1 MSSDIKIKVQSFG
14 RFLSNMVMPNIGA
27 FIAWGIIT
35 ALFIPTGWLPNETLA
50 KLVGPMITYL
60 LPLLIGYTGGKL
72 VGGERGGVVGAI
84 TTMGVI
90 VGADMP
96 MFLGSMI
103 AGPLGGWCIKHF
115 DRWVDGKIKSG
126 FEMLVNNFSAGIIG
140 MILAILAFLGIGPIV
155 EALSKMLAAGVNFM
169 VVHDML
175 PLASIFVEP
184 AKILFLNNAINHGI
198 FSPLGIQQ
206 SHELGK
212 SIFFLIEANPGPGMG
227 VLLAYM
233 FFGRGSAKQ
242 SAGGAAIIHFL
253 GGIHEIYFPYVLMNP
268 RLILAVIL
276 GGMTGVFTLTILGG
290 GLVSPASPGSIL
302 AVLAM
307 TPKGAYFANI
317 AGVCAA
323 MAVSFVVSA
332 ILLKTSKVKEED
344 DIEAATRRMQDMK
357 AESKGA
363 SPLSAGDVT
372 NDLSHV
378 RKIIVACDAGVFMSS
393 DIKIKVQSFGRF
405 LSNMVMPNIGAFI
418 AWGIITALFIPT
430 GWLPNETLAKL
441 VGPMITYLLPL
452 LIGYTGGKL
461 VGGERGGVVGAITT
475 MGVIVGAD
483 MPMFLGS
490 MIAGPLGG
498 WCIKHFDRW
507 VDGKIKSGF
516 EMLVNNFSA
525 GIIGMILAILAF
537 LGIGPIVEALSK
549 MLAAGVNFMVVHD
562 MLPLASIFVEPAKIL
577 FLNNAINHGIFSPL
591 GIQQSHELGKSIFFL
606 IEANPGPGMGV
617 LLAYMFFGRG
627 SAKQSAGGAAIIH
640 FLGGIHEI
648 YFPYVLMNPRLILAV
663 ILGGMTG
670 VFTLTIL
677 GGGLVSP
684 ASPGSILAVL
694 AMTPKGAYFAN
705 IAGVCAAMAVSFVV
719 SAILLKTSKVK
730 EEDDIEAATRRMQ
743 DMKAESKGASPLS
756 AGDVTNDLSHVRKII
771 VACDAGM
778 GSSAMGAGVLR
789 KKIQDAGLS
798 QISVTNS
805 AINNLPP
812 DVDLVIT
819 HRDLTERAM
828 RQVPQAQHISLTNFL
843 DSGLYTSLTERLVA
857 AQRHTAN
864 EEKVKDSLKDSFD
877 DSSANLFKLG
887 AENIFLGRKAATKEE
902 AIRFA
907 GEQLVKGG
915 YVEPEYVQAML
926 DREKLTPTYL
936 GESIA
941 VPHGTVEAKDRVL
954 KTGVVFCQYPEGVR
968 FGEEEDDIA
977 RLVIGIAARN
987 NEHIQV
993 ITSLTNALDDE
1004 SVIERLA
1011 HTTSVDEVLEL
1022 LAGRK

>member
-103 AGPLGGWCIKHF
+103 AGPLGGWAIKKF
-115 DRWVDGKIKSG
+115 DVWVDGKIKSG

-140 MILAILAFLGIGPIV
+140 MILAILAFLGIGPAV
-155 EALSKMLAAGVNFM
+155 EVLSKILAAGVNFM
-169 VVHDML
+169 VAHEML

-276 GGMTGVFTLTILGG
+276 GGMTGVFTLTILNG

-317 AGVCAA
+317 AAIIAA
-323 MAVSFVVSA
+323 MAVSFVVA
-332 ILLKTSKVKEED
+332 AVLLKTSKVKEED

-357 AESKGA
+357 AQSKGGA
-363 SPLSAGDVT
+363 TPLAAGDV
-372 NDLSHV
+372 
-378 RKIIVACDAGVFMSS
+378 A
-393 DIKIKVQSFGRF
+393 
-405 LSNMVMPNIGAFI
+405 
-418 AWGIITALFIPT
+418 
-430 GWLPNETLAKL
+430 
-441 VGPMITYLLPL
+441 
-452 LIGYTGGKL
+452 
-461 VGGERGGVVGAITT
+461 
-475 MGVIVGAD
+475 
-483 MPMFLGS
+483 
-490 MIAGPLGG
+490 
-498 WCIKHFDRW
+498 
-507 VDGKIKSGF
+507 
-516 EMLVNNFSA
+516 
-525 GIIGMILAILAF
+525 
-537 LGIGPIVEALSK
+537 
-549 MLAAGVNFMVVHD
+549 
-562 MLPLASIFVEPAKIL
+562 
-577 FLNNAINHGIFSPL
+577 
-591 GIQQSHELGKSIFFL
+591 
-606 IEANPGPGMGV
+606 
-617 LLAYMFFGRG
+617 
-627 SAKQSAGGAAIIH
+627 
-640 FLGGIHEI
+640 
-648 YFPYVLMNPRLILAV
+648 
-663 ILGGMTG
+663 
-670 VFTLTIL
+670 
-677 GGGLVSP
+677 
-684 ASPGSILAVL
+684 
-694 AMTPKGAYFAN
+694 
-705 IAGVCAAMAVSFVV
+705 
-719 SAILLKTSKVK
+719 
-730 EEDDIEAATRRMQ
+730 
-743 DMKAESKGASPLS
+743 
-756 AGDVTNDLSHVRKII
+756 NDLSHVRKII

-789 KKIQDAGLS
+789 KKVQDAGLS
-798 QISVTNS
+798 NISVTNS

-843 DSGLYTSLTERLVA
+843 DSGLYTSLTERLVS
-857 AQRHTAN
+857 AQRHTDN
-864 EEKVKDSLKDSFD
+864 EEKVRDSLKDSFD
-877 DSSANLFKLG
+877 ASDTNLFKLG

-902 AIRFA
+902 AILFA

-915 YVEPEYVQAML
+915 YVEQEYVQAML
-926 DREKLTPTYL
+926 DREKLTSTYL

-941 VPHGTVEAKDRVL
+941 VPHGTIEAKDRVL
-954 KTGVVFCQYPEGVR
+954 KTGIVFCQYPEGVR
-968 FGEEEDDIA
+968 FGAEEDDVA

-1011 HTTSVDEVLEL
+1011 KTTSVEEVLTL
-1022 LAGRK
+1022 LKA

>member
-60 LPLLIGYTGGKL
+60 LPLLIGYTGGRL
-72 VGGERGGVVGAI
+72 VGGDRGGVVGAI

-96 MFLGSMI
+96 MFLGAMI
-103 AGPLGGWCIKHF
+103 AGPLGGWAIKRF
-115 DRWVDGKIKSG
+115 DGWVDGKIKSG

-140 MILAILAFLGIGPIV
+140 MILAILAFLGIGPLV
-155 EALSKMLAAGVNFM
+155 EALSKVLAAGVNFM

-227 VLLAYM
+227 VLLAYI

-268 RLILAVIL
+268 RLLIAVIL
-276 GGMTGVFTLTILGG
+276 GGMTGVFTLSVLNG

-307 TPKGAYFANI
+307 TPKGAYFANL
-317 AGVCAA
+317 AA
-323 MAVSFVVSA
+323 IFAALAVSFVISA

-344 DIEAATRRMQDMK
+344 DLEAATRRIQDMK
-357 AESKGA
+357 AQSKGA
-363 SPLSAGDVT
+363 
-372 NDLSHV
+372 
-378 RKIIVACDAGVFMSS
+378 
-393 DIKIKVQSFGRF
+393 
-405 LSNMVMPNIGAFI
+405 
-418 AWGIITALFIPT
+418 TAATP
-430 GWLPNETLAKL
+430 
-441 VGPMITYLLPL
+441 
-452 LIGYTGGKL
+452 
-461 VGGERGGVVGAITT
+461 
-475 MGVIVGAD
+475 
-483 MPMFLGS
+483 
-490 MIAGPLGG
+490 
-498 WCIKHFDRW
+498 
-507 VDGKIKSGF
+507 
-516 EMLVNNFSA
+516 
-525 GIIGMILAILAF
+525 
-537 LGIGPIVEALSK
+537 
-549 MLAAGVNFMVVHD
+549 LAAG
-562 MLPLASIFVEPAKIL
+562 E
-577 FLNNAINHGIFSPL
+577 
-591 GIQQSHELGKSIFFL
+591 
-606 IEANPGPGMGV
+606 
-617 LLAYMFFGRG
+617 
-627 SAKQSAGGAAIIH
+627 
-640 FLGGIHEI
+640 
-648 YFPYVLMNPRLILAV
+648 
-663 ILGGMTG
+663 
-670 VFTLTIL
+670 
-677 GGGLVSP
+677 
-684 ASPGSILAVL
+684 
-694 AMTPKGAYFAN
+694 
-705 IAGVCAAMAVSFVV
+705 
-719 SAILLKTSKVK
+719 
-730 EEDDIEAATRRMQ
+730 
-743 DMKAESKGASPLS
+743 
-756 AGDVTNDLSHVRKII
+756 VTNDLSHVRKII

-789 KKIQDAGLS
+789 KKVQDAGLS
-798 QISVTNS
+798 NISVTNS
-805 AINNLPP
+805 AINSLPG
-812 DVDLVIT
+812 DVDVVIT

-828 RQVPQAQHISLTNFL
+828 RQAPQAQHISLTNFL
-843 DSGLYTSLTERLVA
+843 DSGLYANLTERLVA
-857 AQRHTAN
+857 AQRHTEH
-864 EEKVKDSLKDSFD
+864 EEKVRTSLKDSFD
-877 DSSANLFKLG
+877 DNSGNLFKLG
-887 AENIFLGRKAATKEE
+887 ADNIFLGRTAATKEE

-915 YVEPEYVQAML
+915 YVQPEYVEAML
-926 DREKLTPTYL
+926 EREKLTPTYL

-954 KTGVVFCQYPEGVR
+954 KTGVVFCQYPQGVR

-1011 HTTSVDEVLEL
+1011 HTTSVQEVLDL
-1022 LAGRK
+1022 LAGKKAA

>member
-60 LPLLIGYTGGKL
+60 LPLLIGFTGGRL
-72 VGGERGGVVGAI
+72 VGGDRGGVVGAI

-96 MFLGSMI
+96 MFLGAMI
-103 AGPLGGWCIKHF
+103 AGPLGGYCIKKF
-115 DRWVDGKIKSG
+115 DAAVDGKIKSG

-140 MILAILAFLGIGPIV
+140 MILAILAFLGIGPAV
-155 EALSKMLAAGVNFM
+155 EVLSKALAAGVNFM

-227 VLLAYM
+227 VLMAYM

-268 RLILAVIL
+268 RLLLAVIL
-276 GGMTGVFTLTILGG
+276 GGMTGVFTLSVLNG

-317 AGVCAA
+317 TAILAA
-323 MAVSFVVSA
+323 LVVSFVISS

-344 DIEAATRRMQDMK
+344 EDIEAATRRVQDMK

-363 SPLSAGDVT
+363 T
-372 NDLSHV
+372 
-378 RKIIVACDAGVFMSS
+378 
-393 DIKIKVQSFGRF
+393 
-405 LSNMVMPNIGAFI
+405 
-418 AWGIITALFIPT
+418 
-430 GWLPNETLAKL
+430 
-441 VGPMITYLLPL
+441 
-452 LIGYTGGKL
+452 
-461 VGGERGGVVGAITT
+461 
-475 MGVIVGAD
+475 
-483 MPMFLGS
+483 
-490 MIAGPLGG
+490 
-498 WCIKHFDRW
+498 
-507 VDGKIKSGF
+507 
-516 EMLVNNFSA
+516 
-525 GIIGMILAILAF
+525 
-537 LGIGPIVEALSK
+537 
-549 MLAAGVNFMVVHD
+549 
-562 MLPLASIFVEPAKIL
+562 
-577 FLNNAINHGIFSPL
+577 
-591 GIQQSHELGKSIFFL
+591 
-606 IEANPGPGMGV
+606 
-617 LLAYMFFGRG
+617 
-627 SAKQSAGGAAIIH
+627 
-640 FLGGIHEI
+640 
-648 YFPYVLMNPRLILAV
+648 
-663 ILGGMTG
+663 
-670 VFTLTIL
+670 
-677 GGGLVSP
+677 
-684 ASPGSILAVL
+684 
-694 AMTPKGAYFAN
+694 
-705 IAGVCAAMAVSFVV
+705 
-719 SAILLKTSKVK
+719 
-730 EEDDIEAATRRMQ
+730 
-743 DMKAESKGASPLS
+743 PLS

-789 KKIQDAGLS
+789 KKVQDAGLTN
-798 QISVTNS
+798 ISVTNS
-805 AINNLPP
+805 AINSLPP

-857 AQRHTAN
+857 AQRHTDN
-864 EEKVKDSLKDSFD
+864 EAKVTTSLKDSFD
-877 DSSANLFKLG
+877 ETNSNLFRLG
-887 AENIFLGRKAATKEE
+887 AENIFLGLSASTKEE

-954 KTGVVFCQYPEGVR
+954 KTGVVFCQYPQGVR

-1004 SVIERLA
+1004 TVIERLA
-1011 HTTSVDEVLEL
+1011 QTSSVEEVLAL
-1022 LAGRK
+1022 LNK

>member
-1 MSSDIKIKVQSFG
+1 MSSDIKIRVQSFG

-103 AGPLGGWCIKHF
+103 AGPLGGYCIKKF
-115 DRWVDGKIKSG
+115 DAAVDGKIKSG

-140 MILAILAFLGIGPIV
+140 MILAILAFLGIGPAV
-155 EALSKMLAAGVNFM
+155 EVLSHILASGVNFM
-169 VVHDML
+169 VAHDML

-206 SHELGK
+206 SHDLGK

-276 GGMTGVFTLTILGG
+276 GGMTGVFTLTILNG

-317 AGVCAA
+317 AAIVAA
-323 MAVSFVVSA
+323 TAVSFIVSA

-344 DIEAATRRMQDMK
+344 DIDAATRRMQDMK
-357 AESKGA
+357 AQSKGA
-363 SPLSAGDVT
+363 AAPQASGDVT
-372 NDLSHV
+372 
-378 RKIIVACDAGVFMSS
+378 G
-393 DIKIKVQSFGRF
+393 
-405 LSNMVMPNIGAFI
+405 
-418 AWGIITALFIPT
+418 
-430 GWLPNETLAKL
+430 
-441 VGPMITYLLPL
+441 
-452 LIGYTGGKL
+452 
-461 VGGERGGVVGAITT
+461 
-475 MGVIVGAD
+475 
-483 MPMFLGS
+483 
-490 MIAGPLGG
+490 
-498 WCIKHFDRW
+498 
-507 VDGKIKSGF
+507 
-516 EMLVNNFSA
+516 
-525 GIIGMILAILAF
+525 
-537 LGIGPIVEALSK
+537 
-549 MLAAGVNFMVVHD
+549 
-562 MLPLASIFVEPAKIL
+562 
-577 FLNNAINHGIFSPL
+577 
-591 GIQQSHELGKSIFFL
+591 
-606 IEANPGPGMGV
+606 
-617 LLAYMFFGRG
+617 
-627 SAKQSAGGAAIIH
+627 
-640 FLGGIHEI
+640 
-648 YFPYVLMNPRLILAV
+648 
-663 ILGGMTG
+663 
-670 VFTLTIL
+670 
-677 GGGLVSP
+677 
-684 ASPGSILAVL
+684 
-694 AMTPKGAYFAN
+694 
-705 IAGVCAAMAVSFVV
+705 
-719 SAILLKTSKVK
+719 
-730 EEDDIEAATRRMQ
+730 
-743 DMKAESKGASPLS
+743 
-756 AGDVTNDLSHVRKII
+756 DLSHVRKII

-789 KKIQDAGLS
+789 KKVQDAGLS
-798 QISVTNS
+798 NISVTNS

-843 DSGLYTSLTERLVA
+843 DSGLYTGLTERLVA
-857 AQRHTAN
+857 AQRHGDN
-864 EEKVKDSLKDSFD
+864 EVKVRENLKDSFD
-877 DSSANLFKLG
+877 EKDTHLFTPG
-887 AENIFLGRKAATKEE
+887 PENVFLGCKAFNKEE

-915 YVEPEYVQAML
+915 YVEPEYIDAML
-926 DREKLTPTYL
+926 AREQLTSTYL

-941 VPHGTVEAKDRVL
+941 VPHGTIEAKDRVL
-954 KTGVVFCQYPEGVR
+954 KTGIVFCQYPEGVR
-968 FGEEEDDIA
+968 FGDEPDDIA

-987 NEHIQV
+987 NEHIHV
-993 ITSLTNALDDE
+993 ITALTNALDDE

-1011 HTTSVDEVLEL
+1011 TTHSVTEVLDL
-1022 LAGRK
+1022 IVPKQ

>member
-72 VGGERGGVVGAI
+72 IGGERGGVVGAI

-96 MFLGSMI
+96 MFLGAMI
-103 AGPLGGWCIKHF
+103 AGPLGGWAIKHF
-115 DRWVDGKIKSG
+115 DSWVDGKIKSG

-140 MILAILAFLGIGPIV
+140 MILAILAFLGIGPAV
-155 EALSKMLAAGVNFM
+155 EVLSKILAAGVNFM

-233 FFGRGSAKQ
+233 FFGRGNAKQ

-276 GGMTGVFTLTILGG
+276 GGMTGVFTLTILNG

-317 AGVCAA
+317 AAIIAA

-344 DIEAATRRMQDMK
+344 DIDAATRRMQDMK

-363 SPLSAGDVT
+363 ATPLSAGT
-372 NDLSHV
+372 
-378 RKIIVACDAGVFMSS
+378 
-393 DIKIKVQSFGRF
+393 
-405 LSNMVMPNIGAFI
+405 
-418 AWGIITALFIPT
+418 
-430 GWLPNETLAKL
+430 
-441 VGPMITYLLPL
+441 
-452 LIGYTGGKL
+452 
-461 VGGERGGVVGAITT
+461 
-475 MGVIVGAD
+475 
-483 MPMFLGS
+483 
-490 MIAGPLGG
+490 
-498 WCIKHFDRW
+498 
-507 VDGKIKSGF
+507 VD
-516 EMLVNNFSA
+516 
-525 GIIGMILAILAF
+525 
-537 LGIGPIVEALSK
+537 
-549 MLAAGVNFMVVHD
+549 
-562 MLPLASIFVEPAKIL
+562 
-577 FLNNAINHGIFSPL
+577 
-591 GIQQSHELGKSIFFL
+591 
-606 IEANPGPGMGV
+606 
-617 LLAYMFFGRG
+617 
-627 SAKQSAGGAAIIH
+627 
-640 FLGGIHEI
+640 
-648 YFPYVLMNPRLILAV
+648 
-663 ILGGMTG
+663 
-670 VFTLTIL
+670 
-677 GGGLVSP
+677 
-684 ASPGSILAVL
+684 
-694 AMTPKGAYFAN
+694 
-705 IAGVCAAMAVSFVV
+705 
-719 SAILLKTSKVK
+719 
-730 EEDDIEAATRRMQ
+730 
-743 DMKAESKGASPLS
+743 
-756 AGDVTNDLSHVRKII
+756 NDLSHVRKII

-789 KKIQDAGLS
+789 KKVQDAGLGN
-798 QISVTNS
+798 ISVTNC

-857 AQRHTAN
+857 AQRHTDN
-864 EEKVKDSLKDSFD
+864 EEKVRGSLKDSFEAAD
-877 DSSANLFKLG
+877 TNLFKLG

-926 DREKLTPTYL
+926 DREKLTSTYL

-941 VPHGTVEAKDRVL
+941 VPHGTIEAKDRVL

-968 FGEEEDDIA
+968 FGEDEDDVA

-987 NEHIQV
+987 NEHIHV

-1004 SVIERLA
+1004 SVIERLTR
-1011 HTTSVDEVLEL
+1011 TTSVEEVLAL
-1022 LAGRK
+1022 LKGTKA